1 MANRNFKRVQSL
13 NNQTKIIAGRV
24 QLVASVPTKLSGL
37 GFNIVEAGAGS
48 HQIVLEDKYPTLLA
62 ATFGIE
68 GASATV
74 EILSEDVQGTGTIDL
89 DGLPSACIIHVVIML
104 NNSGVA

>member
-24 QLVASVPTKLSGL
+24 LINSTDTTKLAGL
-37 GFNIVEAGAGS
+37 GFSVIPGGAGS

-62 ATFGIE
+62 ATFGVE
-68 GASATV
+68 GTSATV
-74 EILSEDVQGTGTIDL
+74 EIVGTDVAGAGTIDI
-89 DGLPSACIIHVVIML
+89 DGLSTGNTLHLVIVL
-104 NNSGVA
+104 NNSQVA